1 MPKKIG
7 KPTIKVSVSKPY
19 FDSAEEKS
27 VVETLRSGWV
37 TQGPKVQTM
46 EEQLKTLTGAKFAVA
61 TSSATTSLFLALY
74 VLGVG
79 PGDEVTVPSYTFIA
93 TANVIVHVSAKPVFV
108 DIDPKT
114 YNIDPA
120 KIEKVITKKTK
131 AIIAVDQVGLPCDM
145 DQISK
150 IARKHKLYVIE
161 DAACAIGSRYH
172 GKSVGSLADITCY
185 SFHPRKIVTSGDG
198 GMLTTDN
205 QKWADRARIL
215 RHQGMGVSDLARHK
229 SQQIIHES
237 YPEIGFNFRMSDIQA
252 AVGVEQMKKLPMF
265 LKHRKFLADRY
276 TKSFSKSQ
284 YIIPPFVPKG
294 CQPNWQTYL
303 VRLKPNKF
311 ITRDELMQKLLDLG
325 ISTRRGIMS
334 IHREK
339 PYIKLLGK
347 IKLPETESATDE
359 TIALPLYHQMSTSDQ
374 DYVINKIISFV
385 KV

>member
-37 TQGPKVQTM
+37 AQGPKVQTM

-79 PGDEVTVPSYTFIA
+79 PGDEVIVPSYTFIA

-185 SFHPRKIVTSGDG
+185 SFHPRKIVTTGDG

-237 YPEIGFNFRMSDIQA
+237 YPEIGFNFRMSDIQTSA
-252 AVGVEQMKKLPMF
+252 RVQQIKKL
-265 LKHRKFLADRY
+265 
-276 TKSFSKSQ
+276 
-284 YIIPPFVPKG
+284 
-294 CQPNWQTYL
+294 
-303 VRLKPNKF
+303 
-311 ITRDELMQKLLDLG
+311 
-325 ISTRRGIMS
+325 
-334 IHREK
+334 
-339 PYIKLLGK
+339 
-347 IKLPETESATDE
+347 
-359 TIALPLYHQMSTSDQ
+359 TI
-374 DYVINKIISFV
+374 FF
-385 KV
+385 